1 MDKARQAYFEKK
13 IEDEGDK
20 FIVFFL
26 YDDEDQN
33 AHVEE
38 VEKVDFFEVVQ
49 HLNLGGSVFI
59 THRKNLSTTSFLQR
73 TSKSLRNHGSLTGFE
88 QDT

>member
-59 THRKNLSTTSFLQR
+59 THRKKPKHNVISP
-73 TSKSLRNHGSLTGFE
+73 KNFE
-88 QDT
+88 ELKKPWFFNRI

>member
-49 HLNLGGSVFI
+49 HLNL
-59 THRKNLSTTSFLQR
+59 
-73 TSKSLRNHGSLTGFE
+73 
-88 QDT
+88 